1 MPSFLDLT
9 GRASED
15 EHIHQSSRTRRNN
28 KNINRRPPRN
38 NCTALALNPIQSTLT
53 QYLPCPLDLYNTF
66 TPLSLIQLPFVSII
80 YILLQL
86 PLHFNSTTATADT
99 IHHLSEN
106 EWQERVKSVEKL
118 TTDMQRIE
126 KEMGEQRRDHKMMR
140 REVGD
145 LKRRLGRLR
154 EKREEREEWV
164 KVHGMPGGG
173 GSINDEEGKKD
184 G

>member
-1 MPSFLDLT
+1 
-9 GRASED
+9 
-15 EHIHQSSRTRRNN
+15 
-28 KNINRRPPRN
+28 
-38 NCTALALNPIQSTLT
+38 
-53 QYLPCPLDLYNTF
+53 
-66 TPLSLIQLPFVSII
+66 
-80 YILLQL
+80 
-86 PLHFNSTTATADT
+86 
-99 IHHLSEN
+99 
-106 EWQERVKSVEKL
+106 
-118 TTDMQRIE
+118 MQRIE

-145 LKRRLGRLR
+145 LKRRFGRLR